1 MSAKF
6 RFPQIKIVPT
16 ADGFLRGDRAT
27 DMSIKTVPPAEFG
40 TQRIDDAWLAKQAA
54 FMMKLDDHDLYT
66 VVSYTTRS
74 HQWITPFMRS
84 KKLPGKKE
92 LKNMVQDDL
101 LTPLFVQMT
110 SLVSRG
116 VKMYGKKPLDK
127 EMFSDDAH
135 RKYVRDLFMDKTT
148 PLDTR
153 YLAFKMLLRGDD
165 FSERVVKMALTLY
178 VSDLKRIMRV
188 APPVAS
194 DLTVFR
200 GTLTNIVQKKD
211 EVVSNE
217 YMSTTLSLNYSLAY
231 STNKNNS
238 TRGRIMRIL
247 VPKGNKCLALCIV
260 NVFGP
265 VGEFEILLP
274 PGRFKVA
281 ETNVKRKVGD
291 QEKFTN
297 TLVAKKK

>member
-1 MSAKF
+1 
-6 RFPQIKIVPT
+6 
-16 ADGFLRGDRAT
+16 
-27 DMSIKTVPPAEFG
+27 
-40 TQRIDDAWLAKQAA
+40 
-54 FMMKLDDHDLYT
+54 
-66 VVSYTTRS
+66 
-74 HQWITPFMRS
+74 
-84 KKLPGKKE
+84 
-92 LKNMVQDDL
+92 
-101 LTPLFVQMT
+101 
-110 SLVSRG
+110 
-116 VKMYGKKPLDK
+116 
-127 EMFSDDAH
+127 
-135 RKYVRDLFMDKTT
+135 MDKTT

-165 FSERVVKMALTLY
+165 FSDRVVKMALTLY